1 MRFVGGME
9 LVVMV
14 IGVAALV
21 SWVWA
26 LVDALTRPS
35 EDWEK
40 TGQSQILW
48 VIVLLLLNALGAI
61 AYFVTRG
68 SRRIEPHEGPSA

>member
-21 SWVWA
+21 TWVWA

-48 VIVLLLLNALGAI
+48 VIVLLLLNVLGAI
-61 AYFVTRG
+61 AYLVTRG
-68 SRRIEPHEGPSA
+68 SRRMEPHEGHSG